1 MRVQGTVSA
10 LFQSNITPETALISY
25 LQAIFFRNATT
36 EEVAGLVATYPK
48 NRDTL
53 AGVGA
58 SNSTYP
64 EFKRLAAILGNWEFI
79 LMSRLLLE
87 TFPADVPASSYSAAY
102 GRGAS
107 YPGQVPSRHMSPMV
121 GLSVRVAAPCAS
133 EMLRIH
139 AHDYPRLSGPAPP
152 PAASCQRRR
161 RHTWLDPRMLVGLDV
176 REGRKD
182 ALAAALV

>member
-1 MRVQGTVSA
+1 MSA
-10 LFQSNITPETALISY
+10 LFQSNITTETALISY
-25 LQAIFFRNATT
+25 LQTIFFRNATT

-48 NRDTL
+48 NPDTL

-102 GRGAS
+102 GRGTPILGKYHTADVPHLFYKTDDVSVAIQGLYISFVAS
-107 YPGQVPSRHMSPMV
+107 
-121 GLSVRVAAPCAS
+121 
-133 EMLRIH
+133 
-139 AHDYPRLSGPAPP
+139 
-152 PAASCQRRR
+152 
-161 RHTWLDPRMLVGLDV
+161 LDPNKTRGHCARRVLD
-176 REGRKD
+176 D
-182 ALAAALV
+182 ALAEVVGEEVVVGAWNAIYAADQGRF